1 MFCNL
6 VKLFT
11 YFNWIDECNDVAMIY
26 VKGVECKSVWAKIY
40 KKSPKIFGGKENFSL
55 IWD

>member
-6 VKLFT
+6 VKLCT
-11 YFNWIDECNDVAMIY
+11 YFHRIDECNDVAMIY